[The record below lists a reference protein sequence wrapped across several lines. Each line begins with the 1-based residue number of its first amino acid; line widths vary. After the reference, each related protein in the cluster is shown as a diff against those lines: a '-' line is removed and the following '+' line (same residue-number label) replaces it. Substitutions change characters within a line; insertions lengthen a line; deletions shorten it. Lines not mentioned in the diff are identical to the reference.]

1 MAVKS
6 IVRHRLG
13 PIPPWAWL
21 IALGVAAICTPLLS
35 PGGWGLKGGES
46 STVERDQN
54 WKITKWTTKKI
65 EDKTTWDWLSLL
77 VFPAGVGVIGGLIQR
92 QLSRQA
98 MALQRQIHDQSMQ
111 ADKDRSLQLYFDRI
125 ASLVLDKNLIALSKQ
140 SEKQEDV
147 ALLQTTGGIIRA
159 QTLSILRMLKGDKQ
173 LTQDVITLLVYVR
186 IPQALSIPLYG
197 LDLSNIH
204 LGGALLD
211 GINLVGADF
220 SNTYLYRTIF
230 NNANCKGAIFTGAKM
245 QRSRLCDAELQQ
257 AVFLGTDLTDS
268 FLEKARLQGA
278 ILNEGI
284 LERALMISADLSEA
298 KLLNANLRN
307 AHLTRAILTGA
318 DLSNADLTGALLNDA
333 DLTGANLTGALLN
346 DADLA
351 DIKWS
356 ATTKWPSSIAFT
368 GVKNLPNELRQEL
381 GM

>member
-1 MAVKS
+1 MVVKS
-6 IVRHRLG
+6 VVRRRLG
-13 PIPPWAWL
+13 LMRPWAL
-21 IALGVAAICTPLLS
+21 PIALGVAISTPLLA
-35 PGGWGLKGGES
+35 PGGLGLKGGAS

-54 WKITKWTTKKI
+54 WNITKWTIKQL
-65 EDKTTWDWLSLL
+65 DSKTTWDWLSLL
-77 VFPAGVGVIGGLIQR
+77 VFPAGVAVIGGLIQR

-111 ADKDRSLQLYFDRI
+111 VDKDRSLQLYFDRI
-125 ASLVLDKNLIALSKQ
+125 ASLVLEKNLIALSKQ

-147 ALLQTTGGIIRA
+147 ALLQATGGIIRA

-173 LTQDVITLLVYVR
+173 RTQEVITLLAYVR
-186 IPQALSIPLYG
+186 IPQAMKIPLDG
-197 LDLSNIH
+197 LDLSKIN

-211 GINLVGADF
+211 GISLVCADF
-220 SNTYLYRTIF
+220 SYAYLYLTVF
-230 NNANCKGAIFTGAKM
+230 NNANCKRAIFSGADM
-245 QRSRLCDAELQQ
+245 RRSRLCDAELQQ

-268 FLEKARLQGA
+268 FLERAKLQGA

-284 LERALMISADLSEA
+284 LERALMFDAGLSEA
-298 KLLNANLRN
+298 KLIGANLRN

-318 DLSNADLTGALLNDA
+318 DLSNAD
-333 DLTGANLTGALLN
+333 LTGALLN